1 MFVHIHI
8 HTHINVHYIYTY
20 TYYIY
25 IYIHIN
31 IHIYI
36 FSRNPISKFV
46 TLRERETSV
55 RLKLSFVVVF
65 FFKVGEH
72 PTAEIVNK
80 NSFISHLIALYNI
93 LCFHLYLC

>member
-1 MFVHIHI
+1 M
-8 HTHINVHYIYTY
+8 YI
-20 TYYIY
+20 
-25 IYIHIN
+25 IYIHIHIIYIYTHIN
-31 IHIYI
+31 IYIYI

>member
-1 MFVHIHI
+1 M
-8 HTHINVHYIYTY
+8 YI
-20 TYYIY
+20 
-25 IYIHIN
+25 IYIHIHIIYIYTHIN
-31 IHIYI
+31 IYIYI

-55 RLKLSFVVVF
+55 RLKLSFIVVF

>member
-1 MFVHIHI
+1 MYIIYIHIHI
-8 HTHINVHYIYTY
+8 IYIYTHINI
-20 TYYIY
+20 YIY
-25 IYIHIN
+25 IY
-31 IHIYI
+31 
-36 FSRNPISKFV
+36 SRNPISKFV

-55 RLKLSFVVVF
+55 RLKLSFIVVF

>member
-1 MFVHIHI
+1 M
-8 HTHINVHYIYTY
+8 
-20 TYYIY
+20 
-25 IYIHIN
+25 HIN
-31 IHIYI
+31 IYIYI